1 MHSAK
6 LMFLLCAFICFD
18 GEACEGMPAGGCES
32 EMIDHYQAAGK
43 LRQFF
48 ECFPGSEVQFT
59 QRYGS
64 FDPDTYKPLQRYD
77 KALEDI
83 QATLPRTRVVVG
95 NDIYN
100 KKIIDLAVSLKWE
113 ADAPNYFQKLVIN
126 EIESHNILSTL
137 DRYDTSAIQKF
148 WKFMLDGPAARARKL
163 SCDTA
168 HRSCQVLKVMR
179 LGNKG
184 DGTKGRR

>member
-1 MHSAK
+1 MHRAK
-6 LMFLLCAFICFD
+6 LMFLLYAFMCVD
-18 GEACEGMPAGGCES
+18 GKACEKMPAGGCGN

-48 ECFPGSEVQFT
+48 ECFPESEVVFT
-59 QRYGS
+59 ERYGN

-83 QATLPRTRVVVG
+83 QTTLPRTRVVVG
-95 NDIYN
+95 DDIYN
-100 KKIIDLAVSLKWE
+100 KKIIDLALGLKWE

-126 EIESHNILSTL
+126 EIESHNMLSTL
-137 DRYDTSAIQKF
+137 DQYDTAAVKTF
-148 WKFMLDGPAARARKL
+148 WRFMLDGPAARARKL

-179 LGNKG
+179 RT
-184 DGTKGRR
+184 GTEAVKPPQ